1 MGLSAALFAS
11 AQQLIFP
18 GDAGK
23 PGVAVDDFSNTD
35 LKDFA
40 TPEGDYGIYFW
51 KNLVDDKFPYFAA
64 VADDAGTFGPIQPF
78 TDGILKVEGTR
89 KVGALDYV
97 VSQPVGI
104 YQPLGFGFGTIRL
117 SATDSIKQS
126 INLSAEA
133 GKHMKAAISFNFDL
147 AALATT
153 TAGYKVK
160 ISLEDAMGKLIDSY
174 GVNGGTE
181 NQYKDE
187 LYVVI
192 SKAGKF
198 SLGSSQTT
206 LSAKA
211 KMTIEGETDG
221 VGTVTFDFSGGYGSK
236 YRVITAGP
244 TKTNCPIPLPAVRGF
259 DSTKVA
265 GVQITVVAQEQVAG
279 NCYQNVKLTD
289 AKVSITRVAVGDLV
303 AGNSDEQ
310 LFATKGF
317 VAYPSPIEGG
327 DVNFSATAENVKVYD
342 VVGNVV
348 FSAPSASKVNVDS
361 FSKGLYIVKS
371 SKGSTR
377 FVVK

>member
-1 MGLSAALFAS
+1 MKKGLLTAMGLSAALFAS

-51 KNLVDDKFPYFAA
+51 KNLVDNKFPYFAA

-104 YQPLGFGFGTIRL
+104 YQPLGFGFGTIRT
-117 SATDSIKQS
+117 SATDSSKQS

-133 GKHMKAAISFNFDL
+133 GKYMKAAISFNFDL

-174 GVNGGTE
+174 GTNGGTD

-187 LYVVI
+187 LYLTI

-198 SLGSSQTT
+198 SLGSNAT

-211 KMTIEGETDG
+211 KMTIEGGTDG

-289 AKVSITRVAVGDLV
+289 AKFAITKVVVGDIAASV
-303 AGNSDEQ
+303 ENEQ
-310 LFATKGF
+310 LFATRGF
-317 VAYPSPIEGG
+317 VAYPSPTEGG
-327 DVNFSATAENVKVYD
+327 DVNFRDRKS
-342 VVGNVV
+342 VV
-348 FSAPSASKVNVDS
+348 
-361 FSKGLYIVKS
+361 
-371 SKGSTR
+371 
-377 FVVK
+377 